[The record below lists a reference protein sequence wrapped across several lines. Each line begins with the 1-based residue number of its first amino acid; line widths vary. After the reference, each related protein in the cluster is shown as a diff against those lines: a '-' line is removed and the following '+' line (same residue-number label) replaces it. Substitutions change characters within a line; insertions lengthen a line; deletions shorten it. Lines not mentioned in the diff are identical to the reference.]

1 MQCLSEIPIQNGRE
15 KPFEAVTF
23 IKRVNFLHLA
33 KTNTMQ
39 IYHNPRCRKSRETL
53 SILEA
58 KGIKPDIILYLKDT
72 PSKEALSSVL
82 KKLNMQASQII
93 RKGEQIYKDNFK
105 GKELSEEEWLDA
117 LVQYPKLIERP
128 IVIKDDKAVLGR
140 PPENVLDLI

>member
-1 MQCLSEIPIQNGRE
+1 
-15 KPFEAVTF
+15 
-23 IKRVNFLHLA
+23 
-33 KTNTMQ
+33 
-39 IYHNPRCRKSRETL
+39 
-53 SILEA
+53 
-58 KGIKPDIILYLKDT
+58 
-72 PSKEALSSVL
+72 VL